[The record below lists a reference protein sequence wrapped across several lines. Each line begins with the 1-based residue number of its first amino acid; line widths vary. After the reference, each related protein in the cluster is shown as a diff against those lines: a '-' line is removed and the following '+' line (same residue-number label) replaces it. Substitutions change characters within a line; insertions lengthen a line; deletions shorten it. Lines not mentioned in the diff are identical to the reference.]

1 MLYVFVY
8 RYMRT
13 LKHSLDWEEKKL
25 LCRCPLGS
33 TVAVLV
39 VPAELS
45 ALLQHCAAVQTA
57 ALSYV

>member
-1 MLYVFVY
+1 
-8 RYMRT
+8 MRT

-25 LCRCPLGS
+25 LCKCPLGS